1 MKSIKTARDT
11 ITEFESSPERI
22 RQILESVGSKI
33 GNVHFIKRSNG
44 ELRKMSYRLHVRN
57 PSYGKAPSGNG
68 NRRQADLSNDTMTV
82 YSTNDVIRDREGNI
96 TGRGAYKRIPLD
108 GVTRIVANGKVYEI
122 QRQGIVV

>member
-1 MKSIKTARDT
+1 MKSVKTAKDT

-57 PSYGKAPSGNG
+57 PKHIPSPSGNG
-68 NRRQADLSNDTMTV
+68 NRRQADISNDTMTV
-82 YSTNDVIRDREGNI
+82 YSTNDVVRDRDGNI